1 MLKLMM
7 RPMLHPKKCL
17 TLSKTLNRSYTLESK
32 IVISTPV
39 LRVDKASANNT
50 NKRYIDLLKEAK
62 VDCIFSDN
70 IAESNIDQYGLQ
82 INESGSVILAKN
94 RISGIRN
101 F

>member
-1 MLKLMM
+1 
-7 RPMLHPKKCL
+7 MLHPKKCL

-70 IAESNIDQYGLQ
+70 IAESKIDQYGLQ

>member
-1 MLKLMM
+1 
-7 RPMLHPKKCL
+7 MLHPKKCL

-70 IAESNIDQYGLQ
+70 TAESNIDQYGLQ

>member
-1 MLKLMM
+1 
-7 RPMLHPKKCL
+7 MLHPKKCL